1 MAIRQLSVFIPNKP
15 GKLAELTKLFFDEGF
30 DIRAISVYDTAD
42 FGILRTV
49 VSEPER
55 ALVTLAENGIV
66 AKMSDVLAVNPEDRR
81 GSLNEVFTMLAEE
94 GISVEYVYSF
104 VVEKGQDQYFVIKVG
119 DIAKAEAVLEKK
131 GVKVIKEVK

>member
-49 VSEPER
+49 VSNPDK
-55 ALVTLAENGIV
+55 ALATLAENGVV

-81 GSLNEVFTMLAEE
+81 GSLNEVFTILANE
-94 GISVEYVYSF
+94 GISIEYVYSF
-104 VVEKGQDQYFVIKVG
+104 VVEKGQDQYFVLQVG
-119 DIAKAEAVLEKK
+119 DIEKAEKALESHS
-131 GVKVIKEVK
+131 VEVIRDI